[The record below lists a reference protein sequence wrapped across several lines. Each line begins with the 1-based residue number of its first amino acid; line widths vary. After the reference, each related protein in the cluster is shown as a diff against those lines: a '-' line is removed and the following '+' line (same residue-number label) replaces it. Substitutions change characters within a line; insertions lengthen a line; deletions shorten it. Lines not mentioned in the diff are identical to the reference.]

1 MNIKKYNDRIIF
13 RKTNNIRE
21 NNNGALI
28 IQGLNSPEDFISVS
42 LIMGTILVFIIQ
54 SIKNNKS
61 NRNNEKA
68 NESED
73 IQTLKESLN
82 HLKNLN

>member
-1 MNIKKYNDRIIF
+1 M
-13 RKTNNIRE
+13 
-21 NNNGALI
+21 GQLI

-82 HLKNLN
+82 HLKNIN